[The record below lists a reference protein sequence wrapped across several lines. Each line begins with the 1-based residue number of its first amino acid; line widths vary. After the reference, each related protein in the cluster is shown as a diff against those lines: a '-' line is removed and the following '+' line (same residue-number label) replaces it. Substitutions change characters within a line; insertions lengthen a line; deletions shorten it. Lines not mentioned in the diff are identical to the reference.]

1 MGSDSK
7 SVLPPSKQ
15 RQGQER
21 RQKSCLTTKDAM
33 ESVRASS
40 NRQPVC
46 PSRIS
51 RDSHKSVSLNAF
63 DTPSVPAFVRSV
75 RQRSWVVSHPRFWK
89 FWIFKNIFE
98 NTNFFRWFSSMFLE
112 IKIFYHVQTQELDF
126 PHQKKG
132 FGSYR
137 ILDLVRTFGIPIFK
151 GSPL

>member
-33 ESVRASS
+33 ESDRASS

-98 NTNFFRWFSSMFLE
+98 NTDSFRWFYSMFLE
-112 IKIFYHVQTQELDF
+112 EKIFYHSATQDLGSTN
-126 PHQKKG
+126 QKKR

-137 ILDLVRTFGIPIFK
+137 IPYHVHIIQSHTFK